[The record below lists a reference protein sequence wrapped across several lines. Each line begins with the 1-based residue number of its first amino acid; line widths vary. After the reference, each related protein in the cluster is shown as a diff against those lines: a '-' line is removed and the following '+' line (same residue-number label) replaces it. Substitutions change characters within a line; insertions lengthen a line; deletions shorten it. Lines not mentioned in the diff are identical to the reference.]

1 LEPITH
7 FLTGACL
14 GRSGLNRKTALAT
27 VTLTL
32 AAEAPDL
39 DILWYFK
46 GSTVAFAHH
55 RGFTH
60 TFLGIPVM
68 AAFTVG
74 LVWLVRWIF
83 LKLRKGRGL
92 KSHFPRPPIRW
103 WLLYVYACIALLSH
117 LLLDFT
123 NNYGLRPFAPFNPK
137 WYAWSIVFIVEPVL
151 LAVLTI
157 GLIMPPLFGL
167 ISSEVGARQRA
178 PRGRGWAIFALLA
191 MVATWG
197 VRDYEHR
204 RALAAM
210 ESVDYHNEQAI
221 RMMANPHMFTPFS
234 WSGVVET
241 RDYLETVP
249 VDSLTPEVDPGNQSV
264 LYYKPPETDVT
275 LAAKNSYLGRVYL
288 DWAMYPFIET
298 EKLEAPEQGTVVRF
312 SDLRFAYIKRRS
324 KSPLGACVIL
334 DPQLREIS
342 GGFRIGG
349 NDHCG
354 D

>member
-1 LEPITH
+1 MEPVTH

-14 GRSGLNRKTALAT
+14 GRAGLNRKPALAT
-27 VTLTL
+27 ITLTL
-32 AAEAPDL
+32 AAESPDI

-46 GSTVAFAHH
+46 GSTVGFAHH

-68 AAFTVG
+68 AAFTIGV
-74 LVWLVRWIF
+74 VWLVRWLF
-83 LKLRKGRGL
+83 LKIRKGRGL
-92 KSHFPRPPIRW
+92 QSRFPRPPIRW

-123 NNYGLRPFAPFNPK
+123 NNYGLRPFAPFNPT

-151 LAVLTI
+151 LAALTI

-167 ISSEVGARQRA
+167 ISSEVGARQKA
-178 PRGRGWAIFALLA
+178 PRGRGWAIFALLM

-210 ESVDYHNEQAI
+210 DAVDYHGEQAI
-221 RMMANPHMFTPFS
+221 RKMASPYMITLFR

-249 VDSLTPEVDPGNQSV
+249 VDSLTPEVDPQNKSV
-264 LYYKPPETDVT
+264 LYYKPPESEVT
-275 LAAKNSYLGRVYL
+275 LAAKKTLLGRVYL
-288 DWAMYPFIET
+288 DWAMYPYVET
-298 EKLEAPEQGTVVRF
+298 EKLQPPEQGTVVRF
-312 SDLRFAYIKRRS
+312 SDLRFAYVERNS

-334 DPQLREIS
+334 DSQLHELS
-342 GGFRIGG
+342 GGFRIS
-349 NDHCG
+349 NDQCG

>member
-1 LEPITH
+1 MEPITH

-14 GRSGLNRKTALAT
+14 GRAGLNRKTALAT

-46 GSTVAFAHH
+46 GSTVGFAHH

-68 AAFTVG
+68 AAFTVA
-74 LVWLVRWIF
+74 LVWLGRWIF

-103 WLLYVYACIALLSH
+103 WLLYIYACIALLSH

-157 GLIMPPLFGL
+157 GLILPPLFGL
-167 ISSEVGARQRA
+167 ISSEVGARQKA

-197 VRDYEHR
+197 VRDYERR

-210 ESVDYHNEQAI
+210 ESVDYHSEQAI
-221 RMMANPHMFTPFS
+221 RMMANPHMFTPFR

-249 VDSLTPEVDPGNQSV
+249 VDSLTPEVDPENQSL

-275 LAAKNSYLGRVYL
+275 LAAKKTYLGRVYL
-288 DWAMYPFIET
+288 DWAMYPFLET
-298 EKLEAPEQGTVVRF
+298 EKLQAPDQGTVVRF
-312 SDLRFAYIKRRS
+312 SDLRFAYLERKS

-334 DPQLREIS
+334 VPQLHEIS
-342 GGFRIGG
+342 GGFRIS
-349 NDHCG
+349 NDECG

>member
-1 LEPITH
+1 MEPITH

-14 GRSGLNRKTALAT
+14 GRAGLNRQTALAT

-32 AAEAPDL
+32 AAEAPDI

-46 GSTVAFAHH
+46 GSTVGFAHH

-60 TFLGIPVM
+60 TFLGVPVM
-68 AAFTVG
+68 AALVVAV
-74 LVWLVRWIF
+74 VWLGRWIF

-92 KSHFPRPPIRW
+92 KSRFPRPPIRW

-151 LAVLTI
+151 WAVLAI
-157 GLIMPPLFGL
+157 GLVMPPLFGL
-167 ISSEVGARQRA
+167 ISSEVGARQQS

-197 VRDYEHR
+197 VRGYER
-204 RALAAM
+204 GRALAAM
-210 ESVDYHNEQAI
+210 DAVDYHGEQALR
-221 RMMANPHMFTPFS
+221 RMVSPYMVNPFR

-241 RDYLETVP
+241 RDFFETVP
-249 VDSLTPEVDPGNQSV
+249 VDSLTPEVDPQNQAV
-264 LYYKPPETDVT
+264 VYYKPPETEVT
-275 LAAKNSYLGRVYL
+275 LAAKKTYVGRVYL
-288 DWAMYPFIET
+288 DWAMYPFVQA
-298 EKLEAPEQGTVVRF
+298 EKLEAPTQGSIVRF
-312 SDLRFAYIKRRS
+312 SDLRFAYIERRG
-324 KSPLGACVIL
+324 KAPLGACVIL
-334 DPQLREIS
+334 DPQLHEVS
-342 GGFRIGG
+342 GGFRTEGG
-349 NDHCG
+349 ACG